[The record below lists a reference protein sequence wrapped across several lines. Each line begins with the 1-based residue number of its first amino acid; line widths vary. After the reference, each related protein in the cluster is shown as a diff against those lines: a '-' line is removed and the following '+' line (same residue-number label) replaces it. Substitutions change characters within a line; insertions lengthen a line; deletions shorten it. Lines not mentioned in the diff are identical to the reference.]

1 MKKTPINLSF
11 NGKLIPCPNVSTK
24 PEITSFPQL
33 LRAGC
38 EKAKHNRLF
47 TKKHPTKIKVGDAY
61 ALKQGW
67 QDPRGSTHGDTPG
80 LWCQQEPSP
89 WKGPWSCSHLR
100 HRNFI
105 NLAAISAKIGE
116 VFGITRHKYKGR
128 RNTGRNTCSKGHWV
142 AGINSGVFSS
152 WTQVLGIPHA
162 ISEA

>member
-1 MKKTPINLSF
+1 MPPSGKFQLRISGQTTQMKKTPINLSF

-33 LRAGC
+33 LHAGC
-38 EKAKHNRLF
+38 EKANHNRLF

-67 QDPRGSTHGDTPG
+67 QDPWGSTHGDTPG

-116 VFGITRHKYKGR
+116 VFGITRHKYKGICEEYR
-128 RNTGRNTCSKGHWV
+128 QKYLLQGSLGCRN
-142 AGINSGVFSS
+142 
-152 WTQVLGIPHA
+152 
-162 ISEA
+162 